1 MGDISYGIIILAAL
15 VAVASPGPATLAI
28 ANTSMS
34 LGRKQGAIVALGITT
49 GSLIWSLSVAFGVSA
64 LMVAEAWIMTW
75 VRYFGAAYL
84 IFMAWQ
90 SAKSS
95 LVKPSFSQQKVVAD
109 RHWARHYLRG
119 LALHLTNP
127 KAILFFGSLYSI
139 GIPNNTP
146 LTEILLINFLIV
158 FQGFVVFQLYAMLF
172 SRPGVKTAYI
182 NAKQWF
188 DRIFAVVFGAIGLSI
203 GFWPL

>member
-1 MGDISYGIIILAAL
+1 MADINFGIIILAAL

-49 GSLIWSLSVAFGVSA
+49 GSLIWSLSAAFGVSA

-75 VRYFGAAYL
+75 VRYCGAAYL

-95 LVKPSFSQQKVVAD
+95 LKKPSFSGQKVVAD
-109 RHWARHYLRG
+109 RHWTSHYL
-119 LALHLTNP
+119 
-127 KAILFFGSLYSI
+127 
-139 GIPNNTP
+139 
-146 LTEILLINFLIV
+146 
-158 FQGFVVFQLYAMLF
+158 
-172 SRPGVKTAYI
+172 
-182 NAKQWF
+182 
-188 DRIFAVVFGAIGLSI
+188 
-203 GFWPL
+203 